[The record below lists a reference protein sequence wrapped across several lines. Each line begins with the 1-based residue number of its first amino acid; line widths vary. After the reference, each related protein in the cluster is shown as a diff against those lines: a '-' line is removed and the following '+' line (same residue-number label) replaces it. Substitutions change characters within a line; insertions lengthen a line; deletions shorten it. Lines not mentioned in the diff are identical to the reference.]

1 MQPLVSVIIPCRNE
15 EKTIS
20 LLLQAIY
27 DQTFPRDQMEVVIAD
42 GMSEDATRQSI
53 QAFQAA
59 HPELAISVVDNPL
72 RHIPAALNTAIRHAR
87 GKWIVRLDAH
97 SVPDERYVEN
107 SVQAL
112 EAGKAEMVGGVWEIR
127 PQSGHWIARS
137 IAEAAAQPVA
147 VGDAHYRFTTQP
159 AYVDTVPFGAFA
171 KDLWEKL
178 GGYDE
183 TLLSNEDYEF
193 NTRIRQSGGRVWLD
207 PAIHTVYFARKNL
220 ADLARQ
226 YWRYGYWKV
235 QMLKRYPGTLR
246 YRQALP
252 PLFVLGLLTL
262 LLVGLFWWPPIALF
276 LVVFGLYLLVLL
288 VLALS
293 VAVRKQDILMLVGVP
308 LAVATMHFAWGIGFL
323 SGLIRPPKGK

>member
-159 AYVDTVPFGAFA
+159 AYVDTVPSGLSPRTFGKSWAGMTRPCSQTRTTNSTPAFA
-171 KDLWEKL
+171 NPA
-178 GGYDE
+178 GGSGW
-183 TLLSNEDYEF
+183 TLPF
-193 NTRIRQSGGRVWLD
+193 TRFISPARTWRTSPGSTGAMAIGKCRCSSATPARCATARRCPRCSYWACSHFCWWGSSGGR
-207 PAIHTVYFARKNL
+207 P
-220 ADLARQ
+220 
-226 YWRYGYWKV
+226 
-235 QMLKRYPGTLR
+235 
-246 YRQALP
+246 
-252 PLFVLGLLTL
+252 
-262 LLVGLFWWPPIALF
+262 
-276 LVVFGLYLLVLL
+276 
-288 VLALS
+288 
-293 VAVRKQDILMLVGVP
+293 
-308 LAVATMHFAWGIGFL
+308 
-323 SGLIRPPKGK
+323 